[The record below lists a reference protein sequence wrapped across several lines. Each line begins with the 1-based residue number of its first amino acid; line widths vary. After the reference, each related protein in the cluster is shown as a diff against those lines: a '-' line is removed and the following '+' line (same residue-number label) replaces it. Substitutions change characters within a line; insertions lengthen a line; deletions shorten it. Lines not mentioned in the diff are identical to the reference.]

1 MIYVMSDLHGCYDKY
16 ERMLKKISFSKDDI
30 LYILGDVV
38 DREPNGMKIL
48 LDIGRCKNVILFR
61 GNHDYQA
68 EILLS
73 NLYCYGPIL

>member
-38 DREPNGMKIL
+38 DPV
-48 LDIGRCKNVILFR
+48 CVCS
-61 GNHDYQA
+61 
-68 EILLS
+68 LS
-73 NLYCYGPIL
+73 RRKK